1 MFYDLLRCTRVWRNW
16 QTRKIQ
22 VLMTARTCRFDP
34 CYPHQAKIKRTRE
47 KILSSFFQIGCR
59 ARIIRTLPGIIPA
72 RNAGKRYTMKIK
84 KTLIALLTI
93 LTFAFGVFTLPGC
106 SSETIVS
113 SAKKHSVSVSST
125 EECIISVDK
134 TKAEFAET
142 VTVTL
147 DLKTTDKYVEKVT
160 YNGKE
165 ASKRSET
172 VYDFLMG
179 NDDVTVAVELKEYQQ
194 LLISPNGFATYLTG
208 NPDKLAK
215 NNGEVTLNVSLNGSY
230 MTILYWEI
238 KSTNQAVIPG
248 SSIKSYGDAA
258 DDGAISAITQT
269 ASTSNVITAL
279 QIKIDTDKIASGKT
293 FLLISLQNGN
303 TPSQK
308 ANLVVPITVAEEI
321 VTAKWSE
328 RLIFDVSDLPRDVQ
342 QCKFNVYVNDFDF
355 VPGSD
360 NKEFQ
365 KFEQISADSDGKVSI
380 NVEYVPGR
388 RYYVAFWVINKD
400 GSTTCYKLLDT
411 VGSGSS
417 STGYNQLKNAMLTFI
432 SDGVTLNLTVTD
444 EIIH

>member
-34 CYPHQAKIKRTRE
+34 CYPHQTKIKRTRE
-47 KILSSFFQIGCR
+47 KILSSFFRIGCQT
-59 ARIIRTLPGIIPA
+59 RITPA

-106 SSETIVS
+106 SSKTIVS
-113 SAKKHSVSVSST
+113 SPKKHSISVSST

-208 NPDKLAK
+208 NPDTLAK

-269 ASTSNVITAL
+269 AGTSNVITAL

-303 TPSQK
+303 TSSQK

-321 VTAKWSE
+321 VTVKWSE
-328 RLIFDVSDLPRDVQ
+328 RLIFDVSDLPRDLQ

-360 NKEFQ
+360 NKEIQ

-432 SDGVTLNLTVTD
+432 SDGVTLDLTVTD

>member
-1 MFYDLLRCTRVWRNW
+1 
-16 QTRKIQ
+16 
-22 VLMTARTCRFDP
+22 
-34 CYPHQAKIKRTRE
+34 
-47 KILSSFFQIGCR
+47 
-59 ARIIRTLPGIIPA
+59 
-72 RNAGKRYTMKIK
+72 MKIK

-106 SSETIVS
+106 SSKTIVS
-113 SAKKHSVSVSST
+113 SPKKHSVSVSST

-208 NPDKLAK
+208 NPDTLAK

-248 SSIKSYGDAA
+248 SSIKSYGNAA

-303 TPSQK
+303 TSSQK

-321 VTAKWSE
+321 VTVKWSE

-380 NVEYVPGR
+380 NVEYVSGR

>member
-1 MFYDLLRCTRVWRNW
+1 
-16 QTRKIQ
+16 
-22 VLMTARTCRFDP
+22 
-34 CYPHQAKIKRTRE
+34 
-47 KILSSFFQIGCR
+47 
-59 ARIIRTLPGIIPA
+59 
-72 RNAGKRYTMKIK
+72 MKIK

-106 SSETIVS
+106 SSKTIVS

-134 TKAEFAET
+134 NEAEFAET

-147 DLKTTDKYVEKVT
+147 TLKTADKYVEKVT

-165 ASKRSET
+165 ASKQSET

-208 NPDKLAK
+208 NPDTLAK
-215 NNGEVTLNVSLNGSY
+215 NNGEVTLNVSLNGSN
-230 MTILYWEI
+230 MTILDWNV

-248 SSIKSYGDAA
+248 SSVKSYGTVS
-258 DDGAISAITQT
+258 DDGAISATTRT

-279 QIKIDTDKIASGKT
+279 QIEIDTDKIASGKT
-293 FLLISLQNGN
+293 FLLIDLKNGN
-303 TPSQK
+303 VSSQK
-308 ANLVVPITVAEEI
+308 ASLVVPITVANEI
-321 VTAKWSE
+321 VTEKWHE
-328 RLIFDVSDLPRDVQ
+328 KLVFDVSKLPNDLKQRN
-342 QCKFNVYVNDFDF
+342 FNVYVTDLDF

-360 NKEFQ
+360 NKENQ

-380 NVEYVPGR
+380 NIEYVPGR
-388 RYYVAFWVINKD
+388 RYYVAFWVINEG

-411 VGSGSS
+411 IGSGSS

-432 SDGVTLNLTVTD
+432 SDGVTLNLTVTN

>member
-1 MFYDLLRCTRVWRNW
+1 
-16 QTRKIQ
+16 
-22 VLMTARTCRFDP
+22 
-34 CYPHQAKIKRTRE
+34 
-47 KILSSFFQIGCR
+47 
-59 ARIIRTLPGIIPA
+59 
-72 RNAGKRYTMKIK
+72 MKIK

-93 LTFAFGVFTLPGC
+93 LTFAFGVFTLPDC

-113 SAKKHSVSVSST
+113 SPKKHSVSVSST

-208 NPDKLAK
+208 NPDTLAK

-248 SSIKSYGDAA
+248 SSIKSYGDVA
-258 DDGAISAITQT
+258 DDGAISATTQT

-321 VTAKWSE
+321 VTVKWSE

-388 RYYVAFWVINKD
+388 RYYAAFWVINKD

-411 VGSGSS
+411 VGSGSI

>member
-1 MFYDLLRCTRVWRNW
+1 
-16 QTRKIQ
+16 
-22 VLMTARTCRFDP
+22 
-34 CYPHQAKIKRTRE
+34 
-47 KILSSFFQIGCR
+47 
-59 ARIIRTLPGIIPA
+59 
-72 RNAGKRYTMKIK
+72 MKAK
-84 KTLIALLTI
+84 KTLIAVCAVVAMVFGI
-93 LTFAFGVFTLPGC
+93 FAFSGC
-106 SSETIVS
+106 SEKTTVS
-113 SAKKHSVSVSST
+113 GAKKHSITVLRN
-125 EECIISVDK
+125 EECAISVDK

-208 NPDKLAK
+208 NPDTLAK
-215 NNGEVTLNVSLNGSY
+215 NNGEVTLNVSLNGSN

-248 SSIKSYGDAA
+248 SSIKSNGDAA
-258 DDGAISAITQT
+258 DDGAISATTQT

-279 QIKIDTDKIASGKT
+279 QINIDTDKIASGKT

-303 TPSQK
+303 TSSQK

-321 VTAKWSE
+321 VTVKWSE
-328 RLIFDVSDLPRDVQ
+328 RLIFDVLPRDVQ
-342 QCKFNVYVNDFDF
+342 QRKFNVYVNDFDF

-360 NKEFQ
+360 NKEIQ

-432 SDGVTLNLTVTD
+432 SDGVTLDLTVTD

>member
-1 MFYDLLRCTRVWRNW
+1 
-16 QTRKIQ
+16 
-22 VLMTARTCRFDP
+22 
-34 CYPHQAKIKRTRE
+34 
-47 KILSSFFQIGCR
+47 
-59 ARIIRTLPGIIPA
+59 
-72 RNAGKRYTMKIK
+72 MKAK
-84 KTLIALLTI
+84 KTLIAVCAVVAMVFSI
-93 LTFAFGVFTLPGC
+93 FAFSGC
-106 SSETIVS
+106 SEKTTVS
-113 SAKKHSVSVSST
+113 GAKKHSITVLQN
-125 EECIISVDK
+125 EECAISVDK

-208 NPDKLAK
+208 NPDTLAK

-238 KSTNQAVIPG
+238 KSTNQVVIPG
-248 SSIKSYGDAA
+248 SSIKSYGDVA
-258 DDGAISAITQT
+258 DDGAISATTQT
-269 ASTSNVITAL
+269 ASTSNFITAL

-303 TPSQK
+303 TSSQK

-321 VTAKWSE
+321 VTVKWSE

-342 QCKFNVYVNDFDF
+342 QRKFNVYVNDFDF

-360 NKEFQ
+360 NKEIQ

-380 NVEYVPGR
+380 NMEYVPGR

>member
-1 MFYDLLRCTRVWRNW
+1 
-16 QTRKIQ
+16 
-22 VLMTARTCRFDP
+22 
-34 CYPHQAKIKRTRE
+34 
-47 KILSSFFQIGCR
+47 
-59 ARIIRTLPGIIPA
+59 
-72 RNAGKRYTMKIK
+72 
-84 KTLIALLTI
+84 
-93 LTFAFGVFTLPGC
+93 
-106 SSETIVS
+106 
-113 SAKKHSVSVSST
+113 
-125 EECIISVDK
+125 
-134 TKAEFAET
+134 
-142 VTVTL
+142 
-147 DLKTTDKYVEKVT
+147 
-160 YNGKE
+160 
-165 ASKRSET
+165 
-172 VYDFLMG
+172 MG

-208 NPDKLAK
+208 NPDTLAK

>member
-1 MFYDLLRCTRVWRNW
+1 
-16 QTRKIQ
+16 
-22 VLMTARTCRFDP
+22 
-34 CYPHQAKIKRTRE
+34 
-47 KILSSFFQIGCR
+47 
-59 ARIIRTLPGIIPA
+59 
-72 RNAGKRYTMKIK
+72 MKIK

-106 SSETIVS
+106 SSKTTVS
-113 SAKKHSVSVSST
+113 SPKKHSVSVSST

-208 NPDKLAK
+208 NPDTLAK

-258 DDGAISAITQT
+258 DDGAISATTQT
-269 ASTSNVITAL
+269 ASTSNFITAL

-293 FLLISLQNGN
+293 FLLISLKNGN
-303 TPSQK
+303 TSSQK

-321 VTAKWSE
+321 VTVKWSE
-328 RLIFDVSDLPRDVQ
+328 RLIFDVSDLPRDLQ
-342 QCKFNVYVNDFDF
+342 QRKFNVYVNDFDF

-360 NKEFQ
+360 NKEIQ

-417 STGYNQLKNAMLTFI
+417 STGYNQLKNAVLTFI
-432 SDGVTLNLTVTD
+432 SDRVTLNLTVTY